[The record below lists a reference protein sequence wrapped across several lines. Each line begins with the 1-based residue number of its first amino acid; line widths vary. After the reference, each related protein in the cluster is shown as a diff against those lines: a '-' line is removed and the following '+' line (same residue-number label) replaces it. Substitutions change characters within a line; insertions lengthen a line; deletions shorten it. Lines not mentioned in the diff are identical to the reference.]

1 MRVTNQL
8 MANNVTSNLFK
19 ITEQLL
25 DTQNMVSS
33 GKRINK
39 PSDDPV
45 GTGQVLDYRKTISSI
60 NQYTR
65 NIDQGEAQ
73 LNVTDSTLGEVE
85 NLIMRAK
92 ELALFQATATANQE
106 TREITA
112 EEVKGIYDHVL
123 QLANTKLGNNY
134 IFAGYK
140 IDTPPFS
147 RSEDYVASYQGDDGE
162 IKIIA
167 GENVNVKINMNGDE
181 VFTGEALADGVNVF
195 NILKELKVGLESNDT
210 TAISDQIESL
220 DKALD
225 QVLTARTETGAKL
238 NQLETTK
245 NHWADFKL
253 NFETMLSETED
264 ADIIKVIT
272 DLLSQETAYQASLSS
287 AAKIIQTSLLD
298 FLG

>member
-25 DTQNMVSS
+25 DTQNMISS

-60 NQYTR
+60 DQYSR
-65 NIDQGEAQ
+65 NIAHGESQ

-140 IDTPPFS
+140 TDTPPFS
-147 RSEDYVASYQGDDGE
+147 HVDYDATYNGDDGE

-167 GENVNVKINMNGDE
+167 GENVNVKININGDE

-245 NHWADFKL
+245 NYWADFKL

-264 ADIIKVIT
+264 ADIIKVMT
-272 DLLSQETAYQASLSS
+272 DLQNQGTAYQASLSS
-287 AAKIIQTSLLD
+287 AANIIQTSLLD